1 MQLIDIDDIDFE
13 EIADTLACLA
23 ITGLSSSDAEELM
36 RQFIYKQPS
45 YQVLDIISYYNL
57 KEGGNPCDILF
68 KVRKEVK

>member
-13 EIADTLACLA
+13 EIADTLSCLA
-23 ITGLSSSDAEELM
+23 ITRLSSSDAEELM

>member
-13 EIADTLACLA
+13 EIADTLSCLA